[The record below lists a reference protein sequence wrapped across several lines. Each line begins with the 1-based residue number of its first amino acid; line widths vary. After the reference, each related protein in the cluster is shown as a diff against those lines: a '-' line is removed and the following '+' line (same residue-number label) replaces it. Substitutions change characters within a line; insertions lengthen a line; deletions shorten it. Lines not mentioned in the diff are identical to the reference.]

1 MAKNNKPITE
11 SAGIITLQWLTYLF
25 WGLAVLAT
33 NILVSVLVSFWV
45 MPRFSESS
53 ESVAYAVAASLIV
66 MPIAFVCDVFFSKRE
81 DNLKSPIASI
91 GRVVFTIIYAL
102 ASLGG
107 LVSLVFNLINIVLNG
122 TTGNDIWVAIAT
134 SATVFIAYLLLFV
147 RVIRPHFVN
156 WWRAFYRL
164 FVALTVLI
172 IAGLA
177 IAGPVA
183 DAIKTRQDRALRSS
197 MEFVVN
203 SIRDNVNSGRP
214 LPKNVD
220 EAISAAP
227 NYLYSQAQAN
237 NSKDFAMKNIIIYT
251 PDSKPATS
259 SDGSITYYYQI
270 CGVFE
275 YDSNVREGGSSP
287 IKSDTAYSEYL
298 DFGQIKA
305 GKTCYN
311 ISTTFYKNSNK

>member
-45 MPRFSESS
+45 MPSLSESS
-53 ESVAYAVAASLIV
+53 EAVAYAVAASLIV

-81 DNLKSPIASI
+81 NSLKSPVASI

-107 LVSLVFNLINIVLNG
+107 LVALVFNLINIVLNG
-122 TTGNDIWVAIAT
+122 INSNDTWVAIAT
-134 SATVFIAYLLLFV
+134 SSTVFIAYLLLFV

-164 FVALTVLI
+164 FVALSVLV

-177 IAGPVA
+177 IAGPVT

-214 LPKNVD
+214 LPKTID
-220 EAISAAP
+220 EAISVSP
-227 NYLYSQAQAN
+227 DYLYSQTQSN
-237 NSKDFAMKNIIIYT
+237 NSKDFAKKNIIIYI
-251 PDSKPATS
+251 PDSKPAIST
-259 SDGSITYYYQI
+259 DGTITYYYQI

-275 YDSNVREGGSSP
+275 YDSNVREGGTSP
-287 IKSDTAYSEYL
+287 VKTDSAYSEYL

-305 GKTCYN
+305 GKSCYN
-311 ISTTFYKNSNK
+311 ISTSYYKNLNK